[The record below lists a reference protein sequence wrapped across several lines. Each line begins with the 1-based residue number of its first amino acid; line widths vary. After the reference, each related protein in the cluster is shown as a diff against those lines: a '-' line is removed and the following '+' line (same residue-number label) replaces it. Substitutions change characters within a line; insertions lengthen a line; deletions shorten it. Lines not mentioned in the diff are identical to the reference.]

1 MKTSFTVL
9 GRCLL
14 LLACII
20 LPAGCLHEKLVWS
33 PDGNRAAVITSEGL
47 HLCNAD
53 GTLSRLLLPRVY
65 RAAWLPDSQRLVVA
79 LTRQVHEFRDL
90 ARALGPA
97 RTRALTLKAESI
109 WQRWE
114 AAPGGDSSLPP
125 IKPDSDVGGIAL
137 YLREHHRD
145 RLKEKSAT
153 HWKEVETLSAEWH
166 SLSVVRLTDDGLQT
180 EATLYE
186 GLSPVN
192 EARPAPDGRSVA
204 FVRRSEL
211 SPDSDDGFELFLSP
225 VSGEAPARLIASQIS
240 GFPDWAA
247 DGRTLFCMKSA
258 SRTPDEKELRL
269 GTLSAYEVLEA
280 DGKIAIDAKATDL
293 AGLIFHDG
301 TRIRGLRDGRV
312 LFNTIEFNLPMATE
326 ENDLHD
332 EFFVVDPAHPDVV
345 RLVPKEALVGLPKS
359 LAHFEPSPDDSQI
372 LVSDDSGKVW
382 LVTLAERK
390 VELLSEGFG
399 KEDSIAPAW
408 RLAGEF
414 TYRKPSAPRH
424 DLIQRRGTSESVLS
438 RTWPEDVLARLV
450 K

>member
-9 GRCLL
+9 GRTLL
-14 LLACII
+14 LLACAT

-33 PDGNRAAVITSEGL
+33 PDGNRAAVITTEGL
-47 HLCNAD
+47 HICTAE

-65 RAAWLPDSQRLVVA
+65 RAAWLADSQRLVIA
-79 LTRQVHEFRDL
+79 QTRPVHGFQDL

-97 RTRALTLKAESI
+97 RTRELTLKAESI

-114 AAPGGDSSLPP
+114 ASPGGNSSPPP
-125 IKPDSDVGGIAL
+125 IKPDSDGGGIVL

-145 RLKEKSAT
+145 RLKEKSAA
-153 HWKEVETLSAEWH
+153 HWKGVETLSAEWH
-166 SLSVVRLTDDGLQT
+166 TLTVVRLTADGLQT

-186 GLSPVN
+186 GLSKVN

-225 VSGEAPARLIASQIS
+225 VSGDAPARLIASQIS

-247 DGRTLFCMKSA
+247 DGLTLFCLKGA
-258 SRTPDEKELRL
+258 SRTPSGSELRL
-269 GTLSAYEVLEA
+269 GTLAAYKVLDP
-280 DGKIAIDAKATDL
+280 DGKIATDAKANDL

-301 TRIRGLRDGRV
+301 SRIRGLRDGRV
-312 LFNTIEFNLPMATE
+312 LFNAVEFNLPMATDE
-326 ENDLHD
+326 TDLQE
-332 EFFVVDPAHPDVV
+332 EFFVVDPALPNVM
-345 RLVPKEALVGLPKS
+345 RLVPRDALTGLPKS
-359 LAHFEPSPDDSQI
+359 LAHFEPSPDGSQI

-382 LVTLAERK
+382 LVTLADRK
-390 VELLSEGFG
+390 VALLCEGFG

-424 DLIQRRGTSESVLS
+424 DLIQREGTSESVLS
-438 RTWPEDVLARLV
+438 RTWPAEVLARLV